1 MSPTDRNAN
10 PSPNPW
16 GLDCNEFVELVTAY
30 LENALSADDRASF
43 EKHLS
48 LCGSC
53 RTYMEQM
60 RLTLQGTRALREE
73 DVPPGALETFR
84 KAFRSSKGK

>member
-1 MSPTDRNAN
+1 MSPTDGSAN
-10 PSPNPW
+10 PGQNPW

-30 LENALSADDRASF
+30 LEGTLGADDRVNF

-53 RTYMEQM
+53 RTYLEQM
-60 RLTLQGTRALREE
+60 GLTLRATHALHEG
-73 DVPPGALETFR
+73 DVPTGALETFR
-84 KAFRSSKGK
+84 KAFRSWKR